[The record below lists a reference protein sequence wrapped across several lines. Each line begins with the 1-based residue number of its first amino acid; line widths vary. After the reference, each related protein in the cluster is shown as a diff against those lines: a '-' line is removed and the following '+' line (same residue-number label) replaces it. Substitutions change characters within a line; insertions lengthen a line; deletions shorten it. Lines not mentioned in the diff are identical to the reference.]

1 MSRKYNR
8 VNFLNFLDTEAV
20 LDLLDVEDEEER
32 TRENCEDRVDKGMDD
47 FYNCLA
53 LLENHRYLYRSKV
66 AKCLWFEEILPT
78 YDDSRLLQYIR
89 VSREEFTFILH
100 EICTDP
106 VFIAKSGNQMPVEK
120 QLALVLYRLGSF
132 GDSSSIAKIAAL
144 FGIGDGGTLD
154 NVTHRVLTAI
164 LNLKTKYLN
173 WPNAEERR
181 QIVQNTYHELPGC
194 VGYIDGTELPLAEAP
209 ILDPDSYFSR
219 KKRHSIKATIICD
232 YQHRVR
238 YLATGVPGS
247 VHDAKMFANMALGK
261 DPERFL
267 TGSEWIAGDSA
278 YKLTE
283 RIITPFRQNST
294 VMDQRSRAQFNRH
307 FSSFRVRV
315 EQVFGMAKEKFPSL
329 KELRFRLGSEENH
342 MYSCNWVMVYFILYN
357 MLLQFNMEKGIRINF
372 DEFTSE
378 ENDNQIEEDITNLN
392 TNDTAE
398 RKRQNIYETILR
410 INS

>member
-32 TRENCEDRVDKGMDD
+32 TRENCEDHVDKGMDD

-53 LLENHRYLYRSKV
+53 LLENHRYLFRSKV

-120 QLALVLYRLGSF
+120 QLALVLYRLRSF

-144 FGIGDGGTLD
+144 FGIGDG
-154 NVTHRVLTAI
+154 
-164 LNLKTKYLN
+164 
-173 WPNAEERR
+173 
-181 QIVQNTYHELPGC
+181 
-194 VGYIDGTELPLAEAP
+194 
-209 ILDPDSYFSR
+209 DPDSYFSR

-329 KELRFRLGSEENH
+329 KELRFRLGSEKNH
-342 MYSCNWVMVYFILYN
+342 MYSCNWVMVSFILYN